1 MESNLKDR
9 RSMKSTASFS
19 KIAYLKAKIK
29 GDEIFR
35 LVSAFFALTTL
46 LIVVLMVYELTR
58 GSWLSLQKFGL
69 GFITGTTWDPVFTLN
84 FGALPLILGTLTTSA
99 IALAISVPISIGIGL
114 LLSEYISKRLEFFVS
129 FIVELL
135 AAIPSVVYGLW
146 GIFVLIPF
154 LRNNVYPY
162 IQAVLGS
169 LPLFS
174 GPIYGGGVL
183 TAGIVL
189 AIMIIP
195 IISSVSREVFS
206 AVPLSQREAII
217 SLGATKWETCKIVMS
232 YAKSGVIGAI
242 TLGLGRA
249 IGETMAVTMLIGNKF
264 KVLPSSLFD
273 AWYTMAAIIANEFTE
288 ATSDIYVSAL
298 INVGLTLFL
307 ISLMVNVIARLI
319 VWRTLRLVKGVS
331 RG

>member
-1 MESNLKDR
+1 V
-9 RSMKSTASFS
+9 KSKTSFS
-19 KIAYLKAKIK
+19 KIVYLKAKIE

-35 LVSAFFALTTL
+35 LVSALFALATIL
-46 LIVVLMVYELTR
+46 LVGLMVYELTR

-69 GFITGTTWDPVFTLN
+69 WFIMGTSWDPVFTLN

-99 IALAISVPISIGIGL
+99 IALAMGVPISIGIGL
-114 LLSEYISKRLEFFVS
+114 LLSEYIPKRLGFFVS
-129 FIVELL
+129 FMVELL
-135 AAIPSVVYGLW
+135 AAVPSVIYGLW

-195 IISSVSREVFS
+195 IISSVSRDVLS
-206 AVPLSQREAII
+206 AVPHSQREAVI

-232 YAKSGVIGAI
+232 YAKPGVIGAI
-242 TLGLGRA
+242 ILGLGRA

-264 KVLPSSLFD
+264 KVLPSSFFD

-288 ATSDIYVSAL
+288 ATSDVYVSAL
-298 INVGLTLFL
+298 IHVGLTLFL
-307 ISLMVNVIARLI
+307 ISLIVNVIARLI

>member
-1 MESNLKDR
+1 V
-9 RSMKSTASFS
+9 KSKTSFS
-19 KIAYLKAKIK
+19 KIAYLKAKIE

-35 LVSAFFALTTL
+35 IVSALFALTTIL
-46 LIVVLMVYELTR
+46 LVGLMVYELTR

-69 GFITGTTWDPVFTLN
+69 LFITGTTWDPVFTLN

-99 IALAISVPISIGIGL
+99 IALAIGVPISIGIGL
-114 LLSEYISKRLEFFVS
+114 LLSEYVPKRLGFFVS
-129 FIVELL
+129 FMVELL
-135 AAIPSVVYGLW
+135 AAIPSVIYGLW

-154 LRNNVYPY
+154 LRNNAYPY
-162 IQAVLGS
+162 IQAVLGF

-195 IISSVSREVFS
+195 IISSVSRDVLS
-206 AVPLSQREAII
+206 AVPHSQREAVI

-232 YAKSGVIGAI
+232 YAKPGVIGAI
-242 TLGLGRA
+242 ILGLGRA

-264 KVLPSSLFD
+264 KVLPSSFFD

-288 ATSDIYVSAL
+288 ATSDVYVSAL
-298 INVGLTLFL
+298 IHVGLTLFL
-307 ISLMVNVIARLI
+307 ISLIVNVIARLI